1 MEQLFFFL
9 AFGIAV
15 VSAASVV
22 LQSKVMYSV
31 LSLIVTLLTVAWIYA
46 MLSAPFLAIVQ
57 IIIYA
62 GAVMVLILF
71 AVMMLG
77 FGEDETGQR
86 RTRPDLLGVF
96 GVLVALCFAGILV
109 LSFFCPCGE
118 GEAGGVV
125 MASIPADFG
134 SIKSIGSV
142 LYTQYLIPL
151 ELASVLL
158 LVAVV
163 GAVMLAGRRKT

>member
-9 AFGIAV
+9 AFGIAL

-31 LSLIVTLLTVAWIYA
+31 LSLIVTLLTVAWVYA

-71 AVMMLG
+71 AVMMLR
-77 FGEDETGQR
+77 FDEDETGQR

-96 GVLVALCFAGILV
+96 GVLVALGFAVILIS
-109 LSFFCPCGE
+109 SFFCPCGE
-118 GEAGGVV
+118 VGAISGE

-142 LYTQYLIPL
+142 LYTRYLIPL

-163 GAVMLAGRRKT
+163 GAVMLAGRRRT

>member
-1 MEQLFFFL
+1 MEQILFYI
-9 AFGIAV
+9 AFTITV

-22 LQSKVMYSV
+22 LQGRVMYSV
-31 LSLIVTLLTVAWIYA
+31 LSLIVTLLGVAWIYA

-57 IIIYA
+57 VILYA
-62 GAVMVLILF
+62 GAIVVLLLF
-71 AVMMLG
+71 AVMMLK
-77 FGEDETGQR
+77 FDETVQR
-86 RTRPDLLGVF
+86 RLRPDLLGVI
-96 GVLVALCFAGILV
+96 GALVALVFAGMFVSLV
-109 LSFFCPCGE
+109 SCGCFE
-118 GEAGGVV
+118 F
-125 MASIPADFG
+125 ASIPADYG

-163 GAVMLAGRRKT
+163 GAVMLAGRR